1 MIERKDSEAGER
13 EDPMNGTWLFQAPGS
28 YALGDLTVGSD
39 CSLWYNA
46 VVRADEETI
55 HLGDCVNIQDGCVLH
70 VDRGYPIILGDNV
83 TVGHGA
89 ILHGCTVGENTVV
102 GMGSIL
108 LNGCEVGRN
117 SMVAAGAL
125 VPPGKTYPEGSLLI
139 GSPAKVARA
148 LTEEEILANRNN
160 AEVYVRLVKEAA
172 GQE

>member
-1 MIERKDSEAGER
+1 MPWEISRLGAIAPSGTTLWCAPMRKQSIW
-13 EDPMNGTWLFQAPGS
+13 GTVL
-28 YALGDLTVGSD
+28 
-39 CSLWYNA
+39 
-46 VVRADEETI
+46 
-55 HLGDCVNIQDGCVLH
+55 QDGCVLH

-160 AEVYVRLVKEAA
+160 AEVYVRLAKEAA